1 MNILIASAGR
11 RTKLVEYFMNE
22 FNQDG
27 QVVVTDCDYL
37 APTMHIG
44 AKSYIV
50 PKINDEKYIDE
61 LLKICK
67 LEKIDAILSLID
79 PELSILANNS
89 KYFDE
94 IGVKVLV
101 SDFDTTELC
110 FDKMAMFDFL
120 EENNFRCAKTY
131 CDLDKFKIDTE
142 LEKVKFPVFV
152 KPRTGSASLGIN
164 KVTNMKHLELL
175 LELGEDLIIQEFLH
189 GQEYGVDVYTDFLSK
204 DIISIFA
211 KKKVRMRSGET
222 DKAVSFKDEKLFD
235 LIYEFVKK
243 LGTVG
248 TVDID
253 VFEVDG
259 EYYISEVNPR
269 FGGGHLIAYE
279 IGRASC
285 RERV

>member
-1 MNILIASAGR
+1 M
-11 RTKLVEYFMNE
+11 
-22 FNQDG
+22 
-27 QVVVTDCDYL
+27 
-37 APTMHIG
+37 
-44 AKSYIV
+44 
-50 PKINDEKYIDE
+50 
-61 LLKICK
+61 KICK

-79 PELSILANNS
+79 SELSILANNS

-110 FDKMAMFDFL
+110 FDKMAMFEFL

-131 CDLDKFKIDTE
+131 CDLDKFKIDME

-189 GQEYGVDVYTDFLSK
+189 GQEYGVDVYTDFISK

-235 LIYEFVKK
+235 LIHEFVKK

-279 IGRASC
+279 CGDNYPLYIKNNLHGIVNKSGIGMYEEGVFMIKHDTLSMIK
-285 RERV
+285 ENKKVI